1 MKLLSLIILVL
12 LPFSGGAAV
21 TDLKSAE
28 EYVNASARFPVEGL
42 WRDTDD
48 RCTVLIMHSAS
59 LGSVNG
65 SYDIIM
71 MQDDNG
77 MTAPGTLI
85 GTAAPTASPDKFRV
99 EYAGSFRK
107 FAASLSK
114 DNNFLTLESDRIEAT
129 LHPLALLPR
138 LRRIVSIRIRRP
150 ASDLPKGYVRIC
162 PRPQVSPVRL

>member
-1 MKLLSLIILVL
+1 MRSVFILMLIIMPLLSR
-12 LPFSGGAAV
+12 AAV
-21 TDLKSAE
+21 PDLKSAE
-28 EYVNASARFPVEGL
+28 EYIDSSARFPVEGI

-48 RCTVLIMHSAS
+48 SRTVLIMHSTP

-65 SYDIIM
+65 SYEIIM

-85 GTAAPTASPDKFRV
+85 GTADPTASPDKFKV
-99 EYAGSFRK
+99 SYTGSAKR
-107 FAASLSK
+107 FAASLSN
-114 DNNFLTLESDRIEAT
+114 DNNFIILESDRIEAS

-138 LRRIVSIRIRRP
+138 LRRIVSIRMRRP
-150 ASDLPKGYVRIC
+150 ASDLPKGYVRIY